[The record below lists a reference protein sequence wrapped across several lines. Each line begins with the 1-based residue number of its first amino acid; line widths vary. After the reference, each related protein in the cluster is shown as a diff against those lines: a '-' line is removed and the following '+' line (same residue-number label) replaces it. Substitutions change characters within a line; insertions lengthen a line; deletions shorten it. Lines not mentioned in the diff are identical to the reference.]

1 MGESGQFFDPAALIS
16 ILFIMV
22 IIFLFIYIY
31 KKNIKVR
38 FVKNGAVF
46 ASYSQQIEDEGTLLS
61 RRYQHIAPENQI
73 RKEIFHLERH
83 AAKFDLGRKESESLP
98 EWFDRIGLKD
108 PEKIVDAYEIVR
120 YSNTIPFKALR
131 NINMQ
136 WIK

>member
-1 MGESGQFFDPAALIS
+1 M
-16 ILFIMV
+16 
-22 IIFLFIYIY
+22 
-31 KKNIKVR
+31 
-38 FVKNGAVF
+38 KNGAVF

-61 RRYQHIAPENQI
+61 RRFQHIAPENQI

-120 YSNTIPFKALR
+120 YSN
-131 NINMQ
+131 NMSTQ
-136 WIK
+136 SVEKYKHAVDQIKKK

>member
-1 MGESGQFFDPAALIS
+1 MGSVSGINPFSAYNICQY
-16 ILFIMV
+16 IL
-22 IIFLFIYIY
+22 YEAPGG
-31 KKNIKVR
+31 K
-38 FVKNGAVF
+38 A
-46 ASYSQQIEDEGTLLS
+46 S

-120 YSNTIPFKALR
+120 YSYTMSIQSVEKYKHAVDQ
-131 NINMQ
+131 MKKE
-136 WIK
+136 IKRIHKDNLKRKQAKKNSK